1 MCKSGWHTDKRFLT
15 IRLVCQWNYFPFG
28 VVSSL
33 PLEWFKLRL
42 PRLLQVKS
50 QNSPPRNVSYL
61 KTGLYFL
68 QFWNWCF
75 PVPGPEPIFN
85 KSSAGKC
92 TDGWIHWERKCARW
106 SPKAP
111 ITLRLSDF
119 ISSQCPLKGPNKASH
134 PHCKDGKNSP
144 CKVAASRALR
154 PPAWAAAY
162 LSWSPKNRQS
172 PVSFLESEDEGCSH
186 QRSRHW
192 KTLCAPGRLSW
203 GACWKQTSEP
213 TSGVLTQQAWA
224 RPRGRPLNEPCG
236 PICCFGPLSDPTVRN
251 PVLGEQWHPQ
261 ESGKQGPTSMVAPQ
275 LRRPPSNNQ
284 PEGLPVMPKLHSEKG
299 KVMKW
304 WNGFY
309 GEWAVASCQWGNV
322 SHLIRGT
329 AQVWVC
335 LALPPKLNHP
345 LFYLL
350 NNSRLWLHG
359 LWT

>member
-111 ITLRLSDF
+111 VTLRLSDF

-251 PVLGEQWHPQ
+251 PVLGSSDTHKSLGSRVQQVWWH
-261 ESGKQGPTSMVAPQ
+261 
-275 LRRPPSNNQ
+275 
-284 PEGLPVMPKLHSEKG
+284 HSWEDPHQTISQRACPWCQNSTVKRERL
-299 KVMKW
+299 
-304 WNGFY
+304 WNGEM
-309 GEWAVASCQWGNV
+309 GSIV
-322 SHLIRGT
+322 SE
-329 AQVWVC
+329 Q
-335 LALPPKLNHP
+335 
-345 LFYLL
+345 
-350 NNSRLWLHG
+350 LHHVNEVMSP
-359 LWT
+359 T